1 MLSLPSLEMFTRVGF
16 AARGLMYVVIGYL
29 ALRFGQAESGE
40 GALATLAEGSGKLL
54 LGIMALGF
62 AAYGVWRLSEAL
74 VDTEGHGTDAK
85 GKAARIGGALSGV
98 VHLGLAIVAA
108 NLAFGRGGGQ
118 GSGGGGGQSGA
129 EQGAATA
136 LALPGGSLLLLV
148 AGAALIGVG
157 LWQLVRA
164 AKADFLRHLDGRV
177 AGEAWVKWLGRGGY
191 AARGLVF
198 AIIGW
203 SLLQAGLSDSAA
215 RAGGMEQA
223 LASLSGTLLSAV
235 ALGLLLFGLFSLV
248 EARYRR
254 INDPKVAAR
263 LKGAVRA

>member
-1 MLSLPSLEMFTRVGF
+1 MPSLPSLEMFTRIGF
-16 AARGLMYVVIGYL
+16 AARGLMYAIIGYL
-29 ALRFGQAESGE
+29 ALRFGQTESGT

-74 VDTEGHGTDAK
+74 VDTEGQGTEAK
-85 GKAARIGGALSGV
+85 GIAARIGGGISGV
-98 VHLGLAIVAA
+98 IHLGLAIVAL
-108 NLAFGRGGGQ
+108 NFAFGAG
-118 GSGGGGGQSGA
+118 GSGGGRSGA

-136 LALPGGSLLLLV
+136 LALPGGPLLLLV
-148 AGAALIGVG
+148 AGAVLIGTG
-157 LWQLVRA
+157 LWQLVKA
-164 AKADFLRHLDGRV
+164 AKGGFLRHLDGRV

-254 INDPKVAAR
+254 INDPNVAAR
-263 LKGAVRA
+263 LKGAVRG

>member
-1 MLSLPSLEMFTRVGF
+1 MPSLPSLEMFTRVGF

-29 ALRFGQAESGE
+29 ALRFGQTESGE

-74 VDTEGHGTDAK
+74 VDTEGNGSDAK
-85 GKAARIGGALSGV
+85 GSAARIGGGLSGLI
-98 VHLGLAIVAA
+98 HLGLAIVAA
-108 NLAFGRGGGQ
+108 NFAF
-118 GSGGGGGQSGA
+118 GSGGSGAGQSGGQSGA

-136 LALPGGSLLLLV
+136 LALPGGPLLLLV
-148 AGAALIGVG
+148 AGAALIGTG
-157 LWQLVRA
+157 LWQLAKA

-177 AGEAWVKWLGRGGY
+177 AGQAWVMWLGRAGY
-191 AARGLVF
+191 AARGIVF
-198 AIIGW
+198 VIIGW

-215 RAGGMEQA
+215 QAGGMEQA
-223 LASLSGTLLSAV
+223 LGSLSGTLLAGV
-235 ALGLLLFGLFSLV
+235 ALGLLLFGLFSFV

-254 INDPKVAAR
+254 INDPNVAAR

>member
-1 MLSLPSLEMFTRVGF
+1 MPSLPNLEMFTRIGF
-16 AARGLMYVVIGYL
+16 AARGIMYAVIGYL
-29 ALRFGQAESGE
+29 ALRFGQTESGA

-74 VDTEGHGTDAK
+74 VDTEGHGSDSK
-85 GKAARIGGALSGV
+85 GKAARIGGGLSGV

-108 NLAFGRGGGQ
+108 NLAFGKG
-118 GSGGGGGQSGA
+118 GSGGGRSGA

-164 AKADFLRHLDGRV
+164 AKGDFLRHLDGRV

-203 SLLQAGLSDSAA
+203 SLLQAGLADSAA
-215 RAGGMEQA
+215 PAGGMEQA
-223 LASLSGTLLSAV
+223 LGSLSGTLLTAV

-263 LKGAVRA
+263 LKGAVRG